1 MENWGA
7 FLVQPDDEICLCFH
21 VTQRKLLS
29 FIRVE
34 QPRRASQLS
43 ECFGAGTGCGWCRP
57 FLRQL
62 FAQAAAERTSPA
74 IALPEPDEYA
84 QLRQDYI
91 QEGKGTPPAEST
103 HGP

>member
-1 MENWGA
+1 MQ
-7 FLVQPDDEICLCFH
+7 LDDEVCLCFH

-62 FAQAAAERTSPA
+62 FADTAGACPSAKS
-74 IALPEPDEYA
+74 LPDRDEYA
-84 QLRQDYI
+84 QQRAEYI
-91 QEGKGTPPAEST
+91 RDGKGTPPAESE
-103 HGP
+103 HGI

>member
-1 MENWGA
+1 MGNCGA
-7 FLVQPDDEICLCFH
+7 LGVQPDDEICLCFH

-43 ECFGAGTGCGWCRP
+43 ECSDAGTGCGWCRP

-62 FAQAAAERTSPA
+62 FAQAADEQPAAA
-74 IALPEPDEYA
+74 IAVPVAEEYA
-84 QLRQDYI
+84 RLRQEYI

>member
-1 MENWGA
+1 M
-7 FLVQPDDEICLCFH
+7 QPDDEICLCFH

-62 FAQAAAERTSPA
+62 FAEAVGEPPGPAAT
-74 IALPEPDEYA
+74 LPEKDEYA
-84 QLRQDYI
+84 RSRAEYI
-91 QEGKGTPPAEST
+91 QEGKGTPPAEPT